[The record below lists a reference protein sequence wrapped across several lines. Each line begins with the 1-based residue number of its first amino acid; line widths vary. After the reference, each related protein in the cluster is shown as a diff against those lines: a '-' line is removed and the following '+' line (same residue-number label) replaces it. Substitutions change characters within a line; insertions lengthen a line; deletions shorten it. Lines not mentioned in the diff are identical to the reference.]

1 MLSCGLHISNA
12 RQHIVEY
19 YLCYDIPSARRWP
32 RSADP
37 TARSS
42 WALSQPPQGRGG
54 RAFAWIRCAAKS
66 TKEAT
71 PGARG
76 AKRRGER
83 CKAQELLDRP
93 VPGVSKDE
101 VAPPSNRKGSG
112 EVILF
117 PPPLPRGTHEMC
129 HGGRAAAPAEEQCP
143 PRAKGRKEHEFVA
156 KASAALG
163 GEGCG
168 KGSCGSY
175 RVVTPL

>member
-1 MLSCGLHISNA
+1 MITSL
-12 RQHIVEY
+12 
-19 YLCYDIPSARRWP
+19 ARRWP

-37 TARSS
+37 TAAWPS
-42 WALSQPPQGRGG
+42 WAPSQPPQGRGG

-129 HGGRAAAPAEEQCP
+129 HGGRAAAPAEQCP
-143 PRAKGRKEHEFVA
+143 PRANGNKEHEFVA

-168 KGSCGSY
+168 KGSSGSSY

>member
-1 MLSCGLHISNA
+1 MRSCGLHISDA
-12 RQHIVEY
+12 RQHIAEY
-19 YLCYDIPSARRWP
+19 YLCYDIPSARMWP

-42 WALSQPPQGRGG
+42 WAPSQPPQGRDG

-83 CKAQELLDRP
+83 CKAQDLLDRP
-93 VPGVSKDE
+93 VPGAS
-101 VAPPSNRKGSG
+101 KGSG
-112 EVILF
+112 DGIVF
-117 PPPLPRGTHEMC
+117 PPPLPRGTRESC
-129 HGGRAAAPAEEQCP
+129 HGGRAAAPAEQCP
-143 PRAKGRKEHEFVA
+143 PRANGNKEHEFVA

-168 KGSCGSY
+168 KGSSGSSY